1 MNIGIKIKRLRENK
15 RMSQMELSTIL
26 NISQTKLCNIESNDD
41 KMIDFA
47 LMDKVCR
54 YFEVGFDYFLN
65 EKQINKVEKNDGGVV
80 GSNFGTINNFPESI
94 LEQITILIEDN
105 KSKAIKIEELEKKIQ
120 ELIPN
125 PAP

>member
-65 EKQINKVEKNDGGVV
+65 EKQINKLEKNDGGVV
-80 GSNFGTINNFPESI
+80 GSNYGNVYHYSDKIA
-94 LEQITILIEDN
+94 EQIKSLVAEIKLKDQKIITLENQIE
-105 KSKAIKIEELEKKIQ
+105 KLKK
-120 ELIPN
+120 
-125 PAP
+125 